1 MLSRLPS
8 LTIDPARRS
17 GPESQSAATKAAT
30 KTAVK
35 TAHKAA
41 KVAEAARNAPSTP
54 KRRVRS
60 RASFTLAA
68 AAAVVL
74 AAPTF
79 LPGTAAYADPSADQW
94 AALRMCES
102 SGNYAINTGNGYY
115 GAYQFDLPTWQSV
128 GGTGYPHQ
136 ASPAEQ
142 DARALMLYRK
152 RGWQPWECASKL
164 RFVNDGDARSGYT
177 GDISIGG
184 GGAATSGMP
193 SFPGQISYG
202 QYSAQLKQWQ
212 AQMASRGANI
222 PATGYFGD
230 ITKALALKVQQQ
242 NGFETVGWIGPK
254 TWDAAWSGS
263 YSR

>member
-115 GAYQFDLPTWQSV
+115 GGLQFSASTWRAY
-128 GGTGYPHQ
+128 GGEAYAPYAHQ
-136 ASPAEQ
+136 ATREQQIAIAENVLAGQ
-142 DARALMLYRK
+142 GAGAWPK
-152 RGWQPWECASKL
+152 CGKL
-164 RFVNDGDARSGYT
+164 
-177 GDISIGG
+177 
-184 GGAATSGMP
+184 
-193 SFPGQISYG
+193 
-202 QYSAQLKQWQ
+202 L
-212 AQMASRGANI
+212 
-222 PATGYFGD
+222 
-230 ITKALALKVQQQ
+230 
-242 NGFETVGWIGPK
+242 
-254 TWDAAWSGS
+254 
-263 YSR
+263 